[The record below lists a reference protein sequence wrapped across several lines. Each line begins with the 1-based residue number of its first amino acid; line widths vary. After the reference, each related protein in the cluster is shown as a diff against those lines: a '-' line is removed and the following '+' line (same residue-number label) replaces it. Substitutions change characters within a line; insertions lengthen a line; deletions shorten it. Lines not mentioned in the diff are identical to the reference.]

1 VWQQRER
8 RREARDGLEK
18 TMRSYNNLEVR
29 ASAYLIEAV
38 KMAATNADSELWT
51 TVRDI
56 AAEIVKDLEL
66 VALSSRE
73 HD

>member
-1 VWQQRER
+1 
-8 RREARDGLEK
+8 
-18 TMRSYNNLEVR
+18 MRSYNNLEVR